1 MSAWYP
7 LVRKR
12 YAFSTRFGVS
22 RSPSRA
28 GSSPSSASSCLISSC
43 ILIFYI
49 PLLAAQAA
57 PPPRDARLAEAERLY
72 ADRANLESARRAADI
87 WRQALAADPRNFEAA
102 WKLARADY
110 WLGGHAPETERRTV
124 YEGGIEA
131 GRAAAA
137 SQPNRPEG
145 HFWLAAN
152 MGALAESFGLRQGLK
167 YRKAIKSELEEVL
180 RLDRAFLDGS
190 ADRALGRWYF
200 KVPALFGG
208 SHKEAEA
215 HLRASLTY
223 NPASTASHFFLA
235 ELLLDDGRKDE
246 ARAELQKVLDAPLH
260 PDFAPEDREFKEKA
274 RRLLK

>member
-1 MSAWYP
+1 LDARGQDE
-7 LVRKR
+7 V
-12 YAFSTRFGVS
+12 T
-22 RSPSRA
+22 
-28 GSSPSSASSCLISSC
+28 SSP
-43 ILIFYI
+43 
-49 PLLAAQAA
+49 
-57 PPPRDARLAEAERLY
+57 DALY
-72 ADRANLESARRAADI
+72 ARREEKGFAARAADA
-87 WRQALAADPRNFEAA
+87 WAARVAATPTDFEAA
-102 WKLARADY
+102 WKLSRARYYIGTNGDV
-110 WLGGHAPETERRTV
+110 ERR
-124 YEGGIEA
+124 
-131 GRAAAA
+131 RAALEVGMEAA
-137 SQPNRPEG
+137 RTAIALQPSRPEG

-152 MGALAESFGLRQGLK
+152 MGALAESFGMSQGLK
-167 YRKAIKSELEEVL
+167 YRKAIKAELEEVL
-180 RLDRAFLDGS
+180 RLDPAYEAGS